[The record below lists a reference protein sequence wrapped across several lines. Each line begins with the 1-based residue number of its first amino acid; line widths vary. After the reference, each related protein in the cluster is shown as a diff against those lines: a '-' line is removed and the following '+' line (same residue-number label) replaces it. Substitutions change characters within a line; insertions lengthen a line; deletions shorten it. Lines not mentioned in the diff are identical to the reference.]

1 METTM
6 DFAAS
11 FLRGFEKRS
20 NAKEVFRNL
29 KRRGK
34 PRYMTESMLRSL
46 PKAKLNDVSVS
57 PSTGLLNY
65 ESKAEKKGL

>member
-1 METTM
+1 M

-11 FLRGFEKRS
+11 FLRGFEKRATS
-20 NAKEVFRNL
+20 AKEVFRNL
-29 KRRGK
+29 KRK
-34 PRYMTESMLRSL
+34 HHANP
-46 PKAKLNDVSVS
+46 LNDVSVS